1 MFDRLKNFIERR
13 FLNKFYSRKIISI
26 GHSHLLN
33 FRQKYSSI
41 SSLSE
46 VDYKIFSQNGE
57 DGIID
62 YLLHSLNVKSPK
74 FVEIGVG
81 DYSEANTRFL
91 FETTN
96 CNGLLI
102 DCNENLEKNI
112 KKNIV
117 YWKNDLKVLQNFVN
131 SENILNILK
140 ENNFDKDL
148 DVFSLDIDGI
158 DYWVL
163 KSMPESFSKIAIFE
177 YNSNFGHEIEMSPK
191 YVSKQKNLDKVPR
204 YTAVDNVVIIS

>member
-81 DYSEANTRFL
+81 EGTPLVQLAKAGMDVS
-91 FETTN
+91 
-96 CNGLLI
+96 GVDI
-102 DCNENLEKNI
+102 SQSMVEKAKGNF
-112 KKNIV
+112 KN
-117 YWKNDLKVLQNFVN
+117 N
-131 SENILNILK
+131 
-140 ENNFDKDL
+140 
-148 DVFSLDIDGI
+148 
-158 DYWVL
+158 
-163 KSMPESFSKIAIFE
+163 
-177 YNSNFGHEIEMSPK
+177 
-191 YVSKQKNLDKVPR
+191 
-204 YTAVDNVVIIS
+204 